1 MRAIGRRGRKGWRAV
16 LVGLTAAGLV
26 GCAAGA
32 TPGAGSNAPGGPP
45 SSSTGNTSGLAT
57 GGPIA
62 AGGDFCALLGPGDFA
77 AAGVSG
83 AGTPT
88 ANTTGVEGTG
98 AYCVYAGKSSA
109 TGGIEFDVFVTQP
122 ADTGDTYTL
131 TTGEMSQPADVTA
144 DVGAD
149 QAALVTGGPG
159 APAVIAVR
167 KGVLV
172 FDVGTPSSQAS
183 KAQLVALAKLVIQR
197 AANLIGPAN
206 PSSPSAAGTL
216 RTGA

>member
-1 MRAIGRRGRKGWRAV
+1 M
-16 LVGLTAAGLV
+16 
-26 GCAAGA
+26 
-32 TPGAGSNAPGGPP
+32 
-45 SSSTGNTSGLAT
+45 
-57 GGPIA
+57 
-62 AGGDFCALLGPGDFA
+62 
-77 AAGVSG
+77 SG

-122 ADTGDTYTL
+122 ADTGETYTL
-131 TTGEMSQPADVTA
+131 TTGEMSQPVDVAA

-172 FDVGTPSSQAS
+172 FDVGTPSSQAA

-206 PSSPSAAGTL
+206 PPSPSAAGTL
-216 RTGA
+216 RAAA